1 MKKFA
6 VYALKTIRK
15 EVRREELY
23 SPLYGMFILYTA
35 LSIEGKIAKFSHGFE
50 DSLGIEFY
58 WRKII
63 YRIL

>member
-1 MKKFA
+1 MCLNK
-6 VYALKTIRK
+6 RK

-35 LSIEGKIAKFSHGFE
+35 LSRKIAKFPRGFE